1 MIQVTL
7 PEARAEIVADGTA
20 PAAKRP
26 TVTQAANGTPQV
38 DIQRADGSGLSHNR
52 YTRFDVDRQGVILNN
67 ARAPAKTRLAGW
79 VNGNPNL
86 AGGSARII
94 LNEVNAADPSY
105 LRGFVEVA
113 GDRVQVIVANPA
125 GITCAGC
132 GFINAN
138 RATLTTGSP
147 RFDNGTLAGFRV
159 QGGEIHIE
167 GQGLDGRDVDYTDLI
182 ARAVKVNAGIWAQE
196 LTVIAGAN
204 DVAIDSRLQTVHT
217 AADKAPAFAID
228 VQALGGM
235 YAGKILLMGT
245 ESGVGV
251 RNAGLIGTTAGDVV
265 ITAAGELVNRQRI
278 EAAAGLRIDAAG
290 IDNRAGRLLSMG
302 DLTLETEAGVVDNSA
317 GLIHSDRTLT
327 VSAGTLIN
335 SDTGSAVQGI
345 EGTRLQLE
353 VDRLDNAQGR
363 IVAGQQLTLISS
375 GQIDN
380 SQAVISSGDQLL
392 IRDLAPEPTLQV
404 RNTAG
409 TLVAGGTLHLNS
421 YALTGDGQL
430 QSSGDIDLTLQSELN
445 NSGKIQAD
453 QRLAL
458 STTAGLINSGQLQA
472 QGQVSLHAGEI
483 DNQETGE
490 ISATATE
497 LVATGRLTN
506 QGIVDGVTT
515 RLQADHIDNIGT
527 GRLYGDRL
535 VLAARQITNRES
547 SGGAATVAAR
557 NRLDIGVDELINR
570 EGALLFSAG
579 DLHIGGQL
587 NDLNQAAGKAGGI
600 TNQSATIEALGRL
613 QVTAGQ
619 LHNSNTH
626 FTKEVHPVLVDEHHV
641 ERKWVSN
648 EDYYAYDFLRNI
660 SEEVVTGSAPARL
673 LAGGDMHLV
682 VDSLLNDKSHILA
695 GGTLTGDLGN
705 LENREGVLERRV
717 ADRGEVWFSWIEHCG
732 FLGRKKCRRQSART
746 PYAPADVIT
755 SITLPTARFEQ
766 HASVPGS
773 DIQLDALSVAGN
785 VGGVIRLPDSALYQ
799 THPEP
804 AHAQLIETDP
814 LFAGYRQWLSS
825 DYMLDQ
831 LQLDP
836 AATQKRLGDGFYEQR
851 LVQAQITE
859 LTGSRYLAGYQS
871 DEDQYKGLMNAG
883 VTFALAYDLQPGIAL
898 SAELM
903 AHLTSDIVWLV
914 EQDVTLADG
923 SRQQVLVPRFY
934 AVLEGGDVNG
944 RGALLGGQQIDLDL
958 TDDLHN
964 EGTLRAERTLTLNA
978 RDINNRRGT
987 LSAKTTALSAERD
1000 ISNRAGR
1007 IQAEE
1012 HLSLQAGRDIT
1023 VAAATREGVNQVG
1036 ASRYER
1042 LHLDGIGTLRV
1053 MNPDGILMAAA
1064 GRDIH
1069 LTTAEVSNSGEGGS
1083 TALIA
1088 GNNINLDTTTT
1099 RQREAIVWDPRSH
1112 RTETREKAAGT
1123 RINSTGDLA
1132 LLAGV
1137 DINSRGATINSDGSL
1152 EVSAGRDL
1160 NIGAGVDEQGI
1171 SRRQYIAKRGL
1182 FSSKQTIDE
1191 QRSTVRQVVGST
1203 LSAERVDLQ
1212 AGQDLTVT
1220 GSQIVG
1226 SGDVT
1231 LQAGNNITL
1240 QSGEQTVSSYSY
1252 HQEKKSGLMTS
1263 GGFGITLGK
1272 REMSDE
1278 MDQQSSMAAGSTIGS
1293 IEGNV
1298 AIRSGGNYTQRGS
1311 DLLAPTGSVAIAA
1324 GDIAIVEARNS
1335 TVTRSESRFKQSGL
1349 TISLSSPVINAAQTV
1364 QQMYQSARRTD
1375 DPRLQ
1380 ALAAATAV
1388 LAGKDAYDQVK
1399 SGQGSKIGGRDGQIE
1414 TGGTDPD
1421 GAPETRDA
1429 TAIDKM
1435 GGLSINVSLG
1445 SSKSR
1450 SSSRIE
1456 RTSAAGS
1463 TIQAGRDISLVAT
1476 GGETDGNILVRGSQ
1490 IGAGQAITLDSENN
1504 IELLAAQ
1511 NSATR
1516 HDDNKSSS
1524 GSLGVSIG
1532 LGSEGTGVA
1541 VTASAARGHGA
1552 TDSTELTHSN
1562 TRISAGRTASL
1573 RSGADTTLKGA
1584 VVEGTQVISRVG
1596 GDLLIESV
1604 QDHGSYVSEQRDSG
1618 GSLSVGPG
1626 TFGAS
1631 LNSGKRDIRSDY
1643 ISVTEQSGLK
1653 AGDDG
1658 FDIEVGKHTTLK
1670 GGVIASTQTAVDQ
1683 DLNRFKTGGELAL
1696 TDIDN
1701 RAAYKADAYGVT
1713 IGVGNSVSSSGAGV
1727 GSDKGSASGTTQAS
1741 ISGIAGNEAVRTGDG
1756 SGGIAPIFDADKVQR
1771 EIEAQVVITQAF
1783 GSKATQAAK
1792 NFAQSKAQSSKEN
1805 AARAKESADGRF
1817 EGKTEVEWNAEAQS
1831 WTGERLAVMNVVVAA
1846 LSSNVEGTISVAG
1859 KEVLH
1864 MAALEMR
1871 QQMIED
1877 SKKFP
1882 GICDSLGNCLDNKS
1896 GPSAGVNGDQF
1907 KLGGGRVDVD
1917 VLCGQNFSRC
1927 STKKPDDPS
1936 IDMNDPRS
1944 KLAFNQNGQV
1954 VFNGN
1959 LAKYLHQH
1967 PEVISP
1973 LGGLQG
1979 GDGQIFGMP
1988 YQPGGWI
1995 DRVVEAYAGPHDQLN
2010 SGTWYGPDGN
2020 IKTGLTEEQ
2029 RKVGE
2034 LQNKV
2039 NVLIATPYALS
2050 ILLPPELWQA
2060 LRVAIMEARP

>member
-1 MIQVTL
+1 MNKHRYRIIFNRARGTWMVVAEIVRSRGKSASAAVGSGGDVRGVKQSLHTLRPAGFALLVVLGMVHATL

-26 TVTQAANGTPQV
+26 TVTQAANGMPQV

-52 YTRFDVDRQGVILNN
+52 YTRFDVDPQGVILNN
-67 ARAPAKTRLAGW
+67 ARVPTNTRLAGW

-113 GDRVQVIVANPA
+113 GDRAQVIVANPA

-159 QGGEIHIE
+159 RGGEIHIE

-182 ARAVKVNAGIWAQE
+182 ARAIKVNAGIWAQD

-217 AADKAPAFAID
+217 AADTAPAFAID
-228 VQALGGM
+228 VRALGGM
-235 YAGKILLMGT
+235 YAGKILLLGT

-251 RNAGLIGTTAGDVV
+251 RNAGLIGTSAGDVV

-278 EAAAGLRIDAAG
+278 EAAAGLRIDTKGANGGLDNHQARLSGEQIFLRTGQQRIDNSGGSVVARDSLLIQGGALNNSGGLLEALSTLTVDTQGQTLTNAGTATQGGINSGGALQLQTGELDNQSGYIGAAG
-290 IDNRAGRLLSMG
+290 NATITAHQLRNHAGGTLLAEG
-302 DLTLETEAGVVDNSA
+302 DLTVNAQEIDNSVGQLLSKRDITLQVGAGSINNSA
-317 GLIHSDRTLT
+317 GLIHADDTLNL
-327 VSAGTLIN
+327 SAGTLN
-335 SDTGSAVQGI
+335 NTETRPAGQGLEAVRLLLDT
-345 EGTRLQLE
+345 
-353 VDRLDNAQGR
+353 DRLDNAQGR
-363 IVAGQQLTLISS
+363 IVAGQQLTLTSS
-375 GQIDN
+375 VQIDN

-392 IRDLAPEPTLQV
+392 IRDTASEPTLQV

-409 TLVAGGTLHLNS
+409 TLVAGGTLYLNS

-458 STTAGLINSGQLQA
+458 STTAALINSGQLQA

-483 DNQETGE
+483 DNQVTGE

-506 QGIVDGVTT
+506 RGIVDGVTT

-527 GRLYGDRL
+527 GRIYGDRL
-535 VLAARQITNRES
+535 ALAARQFTNRES
-547 SGGAATVAAR
+547 NGSAATVAAR
-557 NRLDIGVDELINR
+557 ARLDIGTDELINR

-587 NDLNQAAGKAGGI
+587 NELDQAVGKAGGI

-619 LHNSNTH
+619 LHNSNAH
-626 FTKEVHPVLVDEHHV
+626 FAKEAQPVLVDEHHF
-641 ERKWVSN
+641 EQKWVSG

-660 SEEVVTGSAPARL
+660 SEEVVTGSTPAKL
-673 LAGGDMHLV
+673 LAGGDMRLV
-682 VDSLLNDKSHILA
+682 VDNLINDKSQILA
-695 GGTLTGDLGN
+695 GATLSAELGS
-705 LENREGVLERRV
+705 LENREGTLERREK
-717 ADRGEVWFSWIEHCG
+717 DLGTTWFSWIEHCG
-732 FLGRKKCRRQSART
+732 FLGRKKCRRESAHT

-755 SITLPTARFEQ
+755 SITLPMARFEQ
-766 HASVPGS
+766 HANVPGS
-773 DIQLDALSVAGN
+773 GILLDALSVSGSSAGPES
-785 VGGVIRLPDSALYQ
+785 VAGTGGGVIHLPDNALYQ

-804 AHAQLIETDP
+804 AHPWLIETDP
-814 LFAGYRQWLSS
+814 RFAGYRQWLSS
-825 DYMLDQ
+825 DYMLDR
-831 LQLDP
+831 LRLDP
-836 AATQKRLGDGFYEQR
+836 ATTQKRLGDGFYEQR

-898 SAELM
+898 SAAQM

-914 EQDVTLADG
+914 EQEVTLADG
-923 SRQQVLVPRFY
+923 SRRPVLVPRLY
-934 AVLEGGDVNG
+934 AVPEAGDVNG
-944 RGALLGGQQIDLDL
+944 RGALLGGRDIDINL

-964 EGTLRAERTLTLNA
+964 EGTLLAEQTLTLNA
-978 RDINNRRGT
+978 RNINNRRGT
-987 LSAKTTALSAERD
+987 LSAQTMALSAERD
-1000 ISNRAGR
+1000 IGNRAGR

-1012 HLSLQAGRDIT
+1012 RLSLRAGRDIT

-1053 MNPDGILMAAA
+1053 MNPDGVLMAVA

-1069 LTTAEVSNSGEGGS
+1069 LNTAQVSNSGERGS

-1088 GNNINLDTTTT
+1088 GNNIDLDTTTT
-1099 RQREAIVWDPRSH
+1099 RQREAVVWDPRSY
-1112 RTETREKAAGT
+1112 RTETRAREEGT
-1123 RINSTGDLA
+1123 RINSAGDLA

-1137 DINSRGATINSDGSL
+1137 DINSRAATINSDGSL

-1203 LSAERVDLQ
+1203 LSAERVALQ

-1240 QSGEQTVSSYSY
+1240 QSGKQTVSSYSH

-1278 MDQQSSMAAGSTIGS
+1278 MDQRSGMAVGSTIGS
-1293 IEGNV
+1293 IEGDV
-1298 AIRSGGNYTQRGS
+1298 AMRSGGDYTQRGS
-1311 DLLAPTGSVAIAA
+1311 DLLAPTGSVEIAA
-1324 GDIAIVEARNS
+1324 RDIAIVEARNS
-1335 TVTRSESRFKQSGL
+1335 TAIRSESRFKQSGL
-1349 TISLSSPVINAAQTV
+1349 TVSLSSPVINAAQTV

-1375 DPRLQ
+1375 DPRMQ
-1380 ALAAATAV
+1380 ALAAATAA
-1388 LAGKDAYDQVK
+1388 LAAKDAYNQVK
-1399 SGQGSKIGGRDGQIE
+1399 AGQGSEIGGREGQIE

-1421 GAPETRDA
+1421 GTPETRDA

-1456 RTSAAGS
+1456 HTTSAGS
-1463 TIQAGRDISLVAT
+1463 TIQAGRDISLVTT
-1476 GGETDGNILVRGSQ
+1476 GDETDGNILVRGSQ
-1490 IGAGQAITLDSENN
+1490 IGAGQAITLDSGNS
-1504 IELLAAQ
+1504 IKLLAAQ

-1532 LGSEGTGVA
+1532 LGSGGTGVA
-1541 VTASAARGHGA
+1541 VTASAAQGHGA

-1584 VVEGTQVISRVG
+1584 VVEGRQVIARAGS
-1596 GDLLIESV
+1596 DLLIESV
-1604 QDHGSYVSEQRDSG
+1604 QD
-1618 GSLSVGPG
+1618 
-1626 TFGAS
+1626 
-1631 LNSGKRDIRSDY
+1631 
-1643 ISVTEQSGLK
+1643 
-1653 AGDDG
+1653 
-1658 FDIEVGKHTTLK
+1658 
-1670 GGVIASTQTAVDQ
+1670 
-1683 DLNRFKTGGELAL
+1683 
-1696 TDIDN
+1696 
-1701 RAAYKADAYGVT
+1701 
-1713 IGVGNSVSSSGAGV
+1713 
-1727 GSDKGSASGTTQAS
+1727 
-1741 ISGIAGNEAVRTGDG
+1741 
-1756 SGGIAPIFDADKVQR
+1756 
-1771 EIEAQVVITQAF
+1771 
-1783 GSKATQAAK
+1783 
-1792 NFAQSKAQSSKEN
+1792 
-1805 AARAKESADGRF
+1805 
-1817 EGKTEVEWNAEAQS
+1817 
-1831 WTGERLAVMNVVVAA
+1831 
-1846 LSSNVEGTISVAG
+1846 
-1859 KEVLH
+1859 
-1864 MAALEMR
+1864 
-1871 QQMIED
+1871 
-1877 SKKFP
+1877 
-1882 GICDSLGNCLDNKS
+1882 
-1896 GPSAGVNGDQF
+1896 
-1907 KLGGGRVDVD
+1907 
-1917 VLCGQNFSRC
+1917 
-1927 STKKPDDPS
+1927 
-1936 IDMNDPRS
+1936 
-1944 KLAFNQNGQV
+1944 
-1954 VFNGN
+1954 
-1959 LAKYLHQH
+1959 
-1967 PEVISP
+1967 
-1973 LGGLQG
+1973 
-1979 GDGQIFGMP
+1979 
-1988 YQPGGWI
+1988 
-1995 DRVVEAYAGPHDQLN
+1995 
-2010 SGTWYGPDGN
+2010 
-2020 IKTGLTEEQ
+2020 
-2029 RKVGE
+2029 
-2034 LQNKV
+2034 
-2039 NVLIATPYALS
+2039 
-2050 ILLPPELWQA
+2050 
-2060 LRVAIMEARP
+2060 